1 MEFRIG
7 QKIKSHVG
15 KIGGS
20 TIYGVI
26 YEKLDFAQTA
36 LQDPH
41 QYRLYLSPNGTV
53 QARYRYKYVVCP
65 ADATLDRR
73 IMWGFQIDPATDEE
87 FPNVPTSRYVIAH
100 APRPEALNRRGAAI
114 MAHSRA
120 HGVTGNA
127 LHTYGKLATKN
138 NGHSRKNRTKKRA
151 TRKYRH

>member
-1 MEFRIG
+1 MEFRLG

-15 KIGGS
+15 KTGYS

-26 YEKLDFAQTA
+26 YEKRDFAQTA
-36 LQDPH
+36 LQHPS
-41 QYRLYLSPNGTV
+41 LYAGYFSPNGTIRDMF
-53 QARYRYKYVVCP
+53 RYEYVICP
-65 ADATLDRR
+65 ADATQERR
-73 IMWGFQIDPATDEE
+73 LIWGFQIEPATDEE
-87 FPNVPTSRYVIAH
+87 FPDDPTSRYVIAH

-138 NGHSRKNRTKKRA
+138 NGHSRKSRTKKRA
-151 TRKYRH
+151 TRKYRR